1 MLFKRGDKWWYEFQF
16 LGQRI
21 RESTHSKDRGLAA
34 KAERERRRQLENGMN
49 RTKDS
54 VRPILFSSA
63 AKSHLEDNE
72 PHWSASNSRIE
83 HYNVDHLLPHF
94 GKLLLTDISGADVS
108 RFQSG
113 RKKDG
118 ASPRTINMEV
128 ATVRQILRKHR
139 LWANIQPD
147 VRMLKT
153 KQDTGRALSEDEQ
166 HRLLTACK
174 KSRSRSLYPAVL
186 LSLHSG
192 LRNAELRLL
201 RWRQVDLLHRIVTVG
216 KSKTAGGE
224 GRIVPMS
231 QTATRCLEE
240 WRSQFPDAEPEHY
253 VFPSERY
260 GLDGEEGYQSGR
272 AIPYEVR
279 PSIPIG
285 SWKVSWTAARAA
297 AKVSCRWHDM
307 RHTFVSTIAEGE
319 ASDATIMSLAG
330 HLSRKMMERY
340 SHTRNEAKRQAISV
354 LDKPLR
360 TQGHDGWETE
370 GSPQNSPQIR
380 GLESGKL
387 Q

>member
-1 MLFKRGDKWWYEFQF
+1 MLFKRGGKWWYEFRF
-16 LGQRI
+16 LSQRI
-21 RESTHSKDRGLAA
+21 RESTHSSDRGLAG
-34 KAERERRRQLENGMN
+34 KAEREKRRQLENGLN
-49 RTKDS
+49 RTKES
-54 VRPILFSSA
+54 LRPVLFSSA

-83 HYNVDHLLPHF
+83 HYNVNHLMPHF

-108 RFQSG
+108 RYQSD
-113 RKKDG
+113 RKKAG
-118 ASPRTINMEV
+118 VSPRTVNMEV

-147 VRMLKT
+147 VKMLKT
-153 KQDTGRALSEDEQ
+153 KQDTGRALSEDER

-186 LSLHSG
+186 LSLHTG

-201 RWRQVDLLHRIVTVG
+201 RWRQVDLLDRTVTVG

-224 GRIVPMS
+224 GRIVPLS
-231 QTATRCLEE
+231 KTATRCLEE
-240 WRSQFPDAEPEHY
+240 WRSQFPDAEPAHY

-260 GLDGEEGYQSGR
+260 GLDGEEGYQNGR
-272 AIPYEVR
+272 SVPYDVR
-279 PSIPIG
+279 PDVPIG

-297 AKVSCRWHDM
+297 AKVFCRWHDL
-307 RHTFVSTIAEGE
+307 RHDFINSLGEGE

-340 SHTRNEAKRQAISV
+340 SHTRNEAKRQAISA
-354 LDKPLR
+354 LDRAPKRARPSRL
-360 TQGHDGWETE
+360 QTE
-370 GSPQNSPQIR
+370 GSPQKSPQIA
-380 GLESGKL
+380 GGEIGKL